1 MEHTSDSDS
10 ASTSSIPGL
19 VSADSDT
26 SDSDSPIPSHVDRPL
41 ILASHTSSLLQP
53 LDTPAFGGYFDEEAL
68 ERWYRRLPFNT
79 TEGENDTDS
88 DTDDSSTPSLPDL
101 ASLSGDE
108 SSDGDES
115 SEDERHLLATTI
127 FPHMDETGFDMNSMQ
142 AHPPVRFLQ
151 PPRPIRRTRPR
162 ANQITRRITVFAS
175 LSDYQAFVRERDF
188 EQP

>member
-1 MEHTSDSDS
+1 MEHTSDS
-10 ASTSSIPGL
+10 ASTSSLPDL
-19 VSADSDT
+19 VAADSD
-26 SDSDSPIPSHVDRPL
+26 DSSVGIPSHEDLVV
-41 ILASHTSSLLQP
+41 ILPSHTSSLLQP
-53 LDTPAFGGYFDEEAL
+53 LDTPAYGGYFDEEAL

-101 ASLSGDE
+101 ASLS
-108 SSDGDES
+108 GDES

-188 EQP
+188 ERP

>member
-1 MEHTSDSDS
+1 MEHTSDS
-10 ASTSSIPGL
+10 ASTSSLPDL
-19 VSADSDT
+19 VSADSD
-26 SDSDSPIPSHVDRPL
+26 DSSVGIPSHVDRPL

-88 DTDDSSTPSLPDL
+88 DTDDSSTPSLLDL
-101 ASLSGDE
+101 ASLSADE
-108 SSDGDES
+108 SSDGNES

-127 FPHMDETGFDMNSMQ
+127 WHMDETGFDMNSMQ

>member
-1 MEHTSDSDS
+1 MEHTSDL
-10 ASTSSIPGL
+10 ASTSSLPDL
-19 VSADSDT
+19 VDADSD
-26 SDSDSPIPSHVDRPL
+26 DSSVGIPSPEDLVV
-41 ILASHTSSLLQP
+41 ILPSHTSSLLQP
-53 LDTPAFGGYFDEEAL
+53 LDTPAFGGYLDEGAFR
-68 ERWYRRLPFNT
+68 RWYRRLPFNT
-79 TEGENDTDS
+79 TEGESDTDS
-88 DTDDSSTPSLPDL
+88 ETDDSSTPSLPDL

-127 FPHMDETGFDMNSMQ
+127 WNMDETGFDMNSMQ

-151 PPRPIRRTRPR
+151 PPMPIRRTRPR